1 MIRRNAV
8 ISDLYQDIE
17 IHDGLGEDVIRAVLE
32 GVDRA
37 LQKKGMEGI
46 HEVLVGNV
54 ASTQESLSVEDVNK
68 FLLHRKGKVRIG
80 ALRNGVVL
88 DISVQDALYMIKE
101 A

>member
-1 MIRRNAV
+1 MIRCNAI
-8 ISDLYQDIE
+8 ISDLIQDIE
-17 IHDGLGEDVIRAVLE
+17 IHDGLGEDVIHAVLE

-37 LQKKGMEGI
+37 LRKKGMEGI

-54 ASTQESLSVEDVNK
+54 ASTQESLSIEDVNK
-68 FLLHRKGKVRIG
+68 FLQDRKGKIRIK
-80 ALRNGVVL
+80 ALRNGVVV